1 MDGATANA
9 GRKWHDQ
16 SVHFWSESTRELV
29 VVSPLQPGHP
39 LPDLARGTGGPVTL
53 AEQVGPTGHVVA
65 TDLARQMIAIAQDN
79 ATRAGLR
86 NLSFEVLD
94 AP

>member
-39 LPDLARGTGGPVTL
+39 LPDLARGTGGLGVLLNTQRVFFRYDNL
-53 AEQVGPTGHVVA
+53 AVIIVELFVLVFVIEQ
-65 TDLARQMIAIAQDN
+65 LSIW
-79 ATRAGLR
+79 LR
-86 NLSFEVLD
+86 RRLV
-94 AP
+94 